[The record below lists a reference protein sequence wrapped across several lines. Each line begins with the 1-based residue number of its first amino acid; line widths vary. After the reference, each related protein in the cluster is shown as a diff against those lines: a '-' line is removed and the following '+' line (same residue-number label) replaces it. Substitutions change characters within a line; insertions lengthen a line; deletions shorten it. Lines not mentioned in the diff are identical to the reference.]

1 MNHQRQ
7 DGTAGDA
14 IEAVDLA
21 ATTKADANRSGDGV
35 NGDLVDGIAA
45 NGVDAK
51 HGSFALVDVIS
62 LQGQAG
68 GLCPPCASASGVHP
82 HRCLKGVV
90 GVQIIVCIGAL
101 ASDATINGEAEHGGS
116 DGAPLCLGQGHGQ
129 GVQG

>member
-62 LQGQAG
+62 LQGQGAAA
-68 GLCPPCASASGVHP
+68 PP
-82 HRCLKGVV
+82 
-90 GVQIIVCIGAL
+90 
-101 ASDATINGEAEHGGS
+101 
-116 DGAPLCLGQGHGQ
+116 
-129 GVQG
+129 